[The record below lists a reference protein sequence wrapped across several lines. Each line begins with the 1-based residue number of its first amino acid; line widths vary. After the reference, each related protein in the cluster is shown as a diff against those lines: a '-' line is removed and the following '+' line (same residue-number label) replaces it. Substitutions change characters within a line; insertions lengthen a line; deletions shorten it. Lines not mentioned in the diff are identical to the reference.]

1 MDLLWGLEPPVC
13 DEFSMEHGVNYQ
25 SIGRYI
31 EGEDQRPRWQF
42 LLLRAGW
49 GETSEKSPVFNGF
62 AFDFLSNDAR
72 VYPFHDCGYSCLG
85 RERDLVKSLT
95 P

>member
-1 MDLLWGLEPPVC
+1 MG
-13 DEFSMEHGVNYQ
+13 DEFLMEHGVNYQ

-31 EGEDQRPRWQF
+31 EGKDQRPGWQF
-42 LLLRAGW
+42 FLLRASRR
-49 GETSEKSPVFNGF
+49 ETSEESPVFDGF

-72 VYPFHDCGYSCLG
+72 VYPLHDCGYSCLG

>member
-1 MDLLWGLEPPVC
+1 MG
-13 DEFSMEHGVNYQ
+13 DEFLMEHGVNYQ

-31 EGEDQRPRWQF
+31 EGKDQRPGWQF
-42 LLLRAGW
+42 FLLRASR
-49 GETSEKSPVFNGF
+49 GETSEESPVFNGF

-72 VYPFHDCGYSCLG
+72 VYPLHDCGNSCLG